1 MKRKE
6 KEGRENMSAGIVD
19 IQSRLIKKA
28 KQGDTKAFSQLYAE
42 IYKDLYRFALYITK
56 HPQDAE
62 DAVSEAVISAYENIS
77 GLKKE
82 NSFKS
87 WMFTILNNE
96 CKKVLRKNGS
106 TSDQVNEEEARHLG
120 AEEIDLAQRHDV
132 KKAFESLEEE
142 DQTIIAFSVFGGY
155 RSEEIAEMLGKNP
168 TTVRSRKSRAFRK
181 MREMLN

>member
-1 MKRKE
+1 
-6 KEGRENMSAGIVD
+6 MSAGIVD
-19 IQSRLIKKA
+19 IQRQLIKKA
-28 KQGDTKAFSQLYAE
+28 KLGDTKAFSQLYAE
-42 IYKDLYRFALYITK
+42 IYKDLYRFALYMTK
-56 HPQDAE
+56 HTQDAE

-96 CKKVLRKNGS
+96 CKKILRKNGN
-106 TSDQVNEEEARHLG
+106 TSNQVGEEDAKNLG
-120 AEEIDLAQRHDV
+120 AEEIDFAQRHDV

-142 DQTIIAFSVFGGY
+142 EQTIVAFSVFGGY

-168 TTVRSRKSRAFRK
+168 GTVRSRKSRAFGK
-181 MREMLN
+181 MREMLD

>member
-1 MKRKE
+1 
-6 KEGRENMSAGIVD
+6 MSAGIVD
-19 IQSRLIKKA
+19 IQRQLIKKA
-28 KQGDTKAFSQLYAE
+28 KLGDTKAFSQLYAE
-42 IYKDLYRFALYITK
+42 IYKDLYRFALYMTK
-56 HPQDAE
+56 HTQDAE

-96 CKKVLRKNGS
+96 CKKILRKNG
-106 TSDQVNEEEARHLG
+106 NAKNLG
-120 AEEIDLAQRHDV
+120 AEEIDFAQRHDV

-142 DQTIIAFSVFGGY
+142 EQTIVAFSVFGGY

-168 TTVRSRKSRAFRK
+168 GTVRSRKSRAFGK
-181 MREMLN
+181 MREMLD